1 MLKALFYALL
11 FVAPIYCVHFF
22 EIFGKDPYE
31 WLMTILALGS
41 IVVFFLV
48 PTSKKI
54 WFGFF
59 VGLLWF
65 YWVGFSFRYFGAP
78 LLIPVIAVVVACIY
92 MLLFVVSLYS
102 SSYLW
107 RGFWLLILSYIHPF
121 GFDWLV
127 VDSFFAYSYFGVQKY
142 EIAFIVAGVALIL
155 QKQDRRQIVG
165 IALLVCAI
173 DYEVFAK
180 RGEKIPFEYALLG
193 SHFSQDFKWQRQNI
207 QTITKEQN
215 SSINKA
221 IESGKNLIILP
232 ETAFPFE
239 IEKSYFWGIL
249 NTLSKDVV
257 LIVGSLREGDGGVY
271 NSAYIFSDSK
281 VSIADK
287 KILAPFGEKIPLPDF
302 LSKKLHRFF
311 LGESPKMLEG
321 KDFSDVEIM
330 GEKLRVLVCYEGT
343 SQEAYKDAPKY
354 FAVISNNAW
363 FEGSIQAS
371 VQKMLLKYYAKRFDK
386 TIFHSSNGSRSFVLA
401 P

>member
-59 VGLLWF
+59 VGLLWC

-127 VDSFFAYSYFGVQKY
+127 VDSFFAYSYFGVQK
-142 EIAFIVAGVALIL
+142 
-155 QKQDRRQIVG
+155 
-165 IALLVCAI
+165 
-173 DYEVFAK
+173 
-180 RGEKIPFEYALLG
+180 
-193 SHFSQDFKWQRQNI
+193 
-207 QTITKEQN
+207 
-215 SSINKA
+215 
-221 IESGKNLIILP
+221 
-232 ETAFPFE
+232 
-239 IEKSYFWGIL
+239 
-249 NTLSKDVV
+249 
-257 LIVGSLREGDGGVY
+257 
-271 NSAYIFSDSK
+271 
-281 VSIADK
+281 
-287 KILAPFGEKIPLPDF
+287 
-302 LSKKLHRFF
+302 
-311 LGESPKMLEG
+311 
-321 KDFSDVEIM
+321 
-330 GEKLRVLVCYEGT
+330 
-343 SQEAYKDAPKY
+343 
-354 FAVISNNAW
+354 
-363 FEGSIQAS
+363 
-371 VQKMLLKYYAKRFDK
+371 
-386 TIFHSSNGSRSFVLA
+386 
-401 P
+401 

>member
-1 MLKALFYALL
+1 M
-11 FVAPIYCVHFF
+11 
-22 EIFGKDPYE
+22 
-31 WLMTILALGS
+31 
-41 IVVFFLV
+41 
-48 PTSKKI
+48 
-54 WFGFF
+54 
-59 VGLLWF
+59 
-65 YWVGFSFRYFGAP
+65 
-78 LLIPVIAVVVACIY
+78 
-92 MLLFVVSLYS
+92 
-102 SSYLW
+102 
-107 RGFWLLILSYIHPF
+107 
-121 GFDWLV
+121 
-127 VDSFFAYSYFGVQKY
+127 
-142 EIAFIVAGVALIL
+142 
-155 QKQDRRQIVG
+155 
-165 IALLVCAI
+165 
-173 DYEVFAK
+173 
-180 RGEKIPFEYALLG
+180 
-193 SHFSQDFKWQRQNI
+193 
-207 QTITKEQN
+207 
-215 SSINKA
+215 
-221 IESGKNLIILP
+221 P

-249 NTLSKDVV
+249 NTLSKDVI